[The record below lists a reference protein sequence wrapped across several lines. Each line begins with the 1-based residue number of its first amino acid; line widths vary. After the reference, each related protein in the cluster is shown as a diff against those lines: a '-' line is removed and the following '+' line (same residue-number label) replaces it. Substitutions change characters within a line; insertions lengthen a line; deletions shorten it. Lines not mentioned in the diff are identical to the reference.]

1 MSCVVSKHGRFE
13 EGKSN
18 KSVISEIQ
26 LSDIAEELILIIFSH
41 LSDKTLLQ
49 TLYQTCKTFRNLI
62 IKYRNDLIKLKE
74 LLNDTREQHKTD
86 IIVKYVNGYQR
97 QYVEYYGFVE
107 QQCVK
112 NSIEIS
118 KRNYLFTKG
127 MLYVS
132 NYQGVAD
139 ALGQDWNKIR
149 NNKTREYI
157 AYLKI
162 TPYWKQ
168 CL

>member
-1 MSCVVSKHGRFE
+1 MNCVVSKHGRFE
-13 EGKSN
+13 EGKN
-18 KSVISEIQ
+18 KKGVTPIQ

-62 IKYRNDLIKLKE
+62 TKYRNDLIKLKE

-107 QQCVK
+107 QQGVK

-132 NYQGVAD
+132 NYKGVAD
-139 ALGQDWNKIR
+139 ALGQDWVKIR
-149 NNKTREYI
+149 NNIMREYI

-168 CL
+168 YL